1 MFGFNNGK
9 RNKANNEANKDT
21 ALDRAIKA
29 KVIEIH
35 ETKVLLRERVINV
48 IIANKAIKCYP
59 DGADKIKAEKD
70 AESMKNVLLASI
82 GHYDCLM
89 RDYNELLNKVGDNCI
104 RNTTKGWHNNY
115 CNSHKLVEIEV
126 RNFYRER

>member
-1 MFGFNNGK
+1 MFGL
-9 RNKANNEANKDT
+9 NKKSNEVNKDT

-29 KVIEIH
+29 KKIEIE
-35 ETKVLLRERVINV
+35 ETGISLKNRVVDV
-48 IIANKAIKCYP
+48 IVANEAIKCYP

-70 AESMKNVLLASI
+70 AESRKNILLASI

-89 RDYNELLNKVGDNCI
+89 RDYNELLNKVEDSHV

-115 CNSHKLVEIEV
+115 SNSHKLVEIAV
-126 RNFYRER
+126 RIFYHGR